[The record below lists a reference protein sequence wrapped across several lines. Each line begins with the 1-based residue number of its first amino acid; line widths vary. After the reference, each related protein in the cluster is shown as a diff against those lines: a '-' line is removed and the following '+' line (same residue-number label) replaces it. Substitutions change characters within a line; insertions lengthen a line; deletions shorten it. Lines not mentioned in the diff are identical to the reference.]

1 MQKSG
6 NTQRCYL
13 SFKGERGDR
22 EEGRMSQG
30 IINSSASIP
39 GNILEQINKMHK
51 TLQENK
57 EKCNGQ
63 HGFAKRVGQTGLVS
77 CCGRMPVRGHS
88 SKS

>member
-1 MQKSG
+1 
-6 NTQRCYL
+6 
-13 SFKGERGDR
+13 
-22 EEGRMSQG
+22 MSQG

-57 EKCNGQ
+57 EKCNSQ
-63 HGFAKRVGQTGLVS
+63 HGLAKRVGQTGLVS

>member
-6 NTQRCYL
+6 NMQRCYL

-22 EEGRMSQG
+22 EEGRKSQG

-51 TLQENK
+51 TLEENK
-57 EKCNGQ
+57 ERCNGQ
-63 HGFAKRVGQTGLVS
+63 HGFAKGLGQTALVS
-77 CCGRMPVRGHS
+77 CYGRMPVMGHS
-88 SKS
+88 CKT